1 MIFQNSLAISGTIF
15 GGTAGGAEGETG
27 REGGG
32 VEMEARVEVEGG
44 QGEAREGDRQ
54 EGRGGGGVWEPSK
67 AEPPRD
73 PPE

>member
-1 MIFQNSLAISGTIF
+1 M
-15 GGTAGGAEGETG
+15 
-27 REGGG
+27 
-32 VEMEARVEVEGG
+32 EMEGRAEVEGG
-44 QGEAREGDRQ
+44 QSEAREGDRQ